1 MTTRPPLGKPHGL
14 DLRPSQIFRNY
25 RSITTDLQQSQMGC
39 VVCARRAHTT
49 QRVSAIEILKTDLGL
64 LYNYRSISL
73 GRCHRSAIHSKLK
86 TPMSLQGNGRRATIA
101 GTAIEAQTIV
111 IGEIVLCAM
120 AEDAIV
126 IQINLILVSP
136 LCSSLF

>member
-1 MTTRPPLGKPHGL
+1 
-14 DLRPSQIFRNY
+14 
-25 RSITTDLQQSQMGC
+25 
-39 VVCARRAHTT
+39 
-49 QRVSAIEILKTDLGL
+49 
-64 LYNYRSISL
+64 
-73 GRCHRSAIHSKLK
+73 
-86 TPMSLQGNGRRATIA
+86 MSLQGNGRRATIA